1 MLKQRCREMDDT
13 TMKDRIERKGRKKI
27 MKSKW
32 RERWRETKRY
42 ESTNWMKLWNKCISK
57 NNSVMLF
64 RSVFLFIVST
74 SPSRYSTT
82 WQSCAD
88 FIHQNNMSPSPM
100 RWGERNES
108 GMRERKGWVPGMSDT
123 LIKRWRIAMIME
135 QLFSAPDPNACKWPP
150 WHLSV
155 CASVFEYLQQRS
167 SLEEPVTSFS
177 IFLLRHLGK
186 TTTGGPPAGRY
197 LRTDQWGQTECWKM
211 QGQKIYIHVGAAQ
224 DKLAFNSIETMSLGK
239 NKLLSLRNP
248 VFTKC
253 QHQHANLHRRTTICW
268 SLPCSL

>member
-1 MLKQRCREMDDT
+1 MLKQRCREMDNT
-13 TMKDRIERKGRKKI
+13 TMKDRMERKGRKKI

-155 CASVFEYLQQRS
+155 CASVFEYLHPSRNLSRLSASSYWDTWGRQQQADHLQEDIWGR
-167 SLEEPVTSFS
+167 TSEGKQNAERRKDKKF
-177 IFLLRHLGK
+177 IFMLGQLR
-186 TTTGGPPAGRY
+186 
-197 LRTDQWGQTECWKM
+197 
-211 QGQKIYIHVGAAQ
+211 I
-224 DKLAFNSIETMSLGK
+224 
-239 NKLLSLRNP
+239 
-248 VFTKC
+248 
-253 QHQHANLHRRTTICW
+253 NLHLIVLRQW
-268 SLPCSL
+268 V